1 MTITRSLRHRIV
13 LLSCAV
19 LGAACS
25 SSSDGGGTTP
35 LDENAFG
42 AKYKLADNEIAGWT
56 QKTTADALLVYTNQT
71 LTDKIDGAAVPYT
84 DRGMRVALVQELI
97 GPDPQNAT
105 FWAMDMTS
113 EANAKSMVAYE
124 QTTTSASVAIPG
136 YDSSV
141 AIARETLTGITVY
154 AYFKAV
160 YLEVILDGF
169 GQDRDAA
176 AQTGVKFLQAEE
188 AKTK

>member
-1 MTITRSLRHRIV
+1 MTITKSLRQRIV
-13 LLSCAV
+13 LLSYAA
-19 LGAACS
+19 LAAACS
-25 SSSDGGGTTP
+25 SSSDEGTP

-42 AKYKLADNEIAGWT
+42 ARYKLADNEISGWT
-56 QKTTADALLVYTNQT
+56 QKTTSDAFLVYTDKT

-84 DRGMRVALVQELI
+84 DREMRFALVQELV

-141 AIARETLTGITVY
+141 AIASEALTSITVY
-154 AYFKAV
+154 AYFKAL
-160 YLEVILDGF
+160 YFQLILDGF
-169 GQDRDAA
+169 GSDHEPARQLA
-176 AQTGVKFLQAEE
+176 VKFLQAEE

>member
-1 MTITRSLRHRIV
+1 MTITKSLRQRIV
-13 LLSCAV
+13 LLSCAA
-19 LGAACS
+19 LAAACS
-25 SSSDGGGTTP
+25 SSSDGEGTP

-42 AKYKLADNEIAGWT
+42 AKYKLADNEIPGWT
-56 QKTTADALLVYTNQT
+56 QKTTTDAFLVYTDQT

-84 DRGMRVALVQELI
+84 DRKMRFALVQELV

-113 EANAKSMVAYE
+113 EANAQSMAAH
-124 QTTTSASVAIPG
+124 QKTTMSATITIPGYDASVAIA
-136 YDSSV
+136 SE
-141 AIARETLTGITVY
+141 ALTGITVY
-154 AYFKAV
+154 AYFKAL
-160 YLEVILDGF
+160 YLEIILDGF